1 MPTCHHDLG
10 EAEALLSP
18 AGPAVLSG
26 LALLAP
32 RQGSIV
38 NESTRWIPLIIV
50 VLIMVAISLA
60 LLRRA
65 RQQGW
70 W

>member
-1 MPTCHHDLG
+1 
-10 EAEALLSP
+10 
-18 AGPAVLSG
+18 LSG
-26 LALLAP
+26 LALLVP

-60 LLRRA
+60 MLRRA